1 MIDAYCGIGTIGLI
15 ASDKAK
21 EVISVELNPDAVKDA
36 IVNAKRNGIKNVR
49 FIRMML
55 VYLCVRWQMREK
67 VQMLYLWIHHEAAVM
82 RSSCHRL

>member
-21 EVISVELNPDAVKDA
+21 EVISVELNPDAVRDA

-49 FIRMML
+49 FYQQR
-55 VYLCVRWQMREK
+55 CRR
-67 VQMLYLWIHHEAAVM
+67 IHASDG
-82 RSSCHRL
+82 R